1 MKIFKSKWFSRFAR
15 QSGIEDQEL
24 CTAVNRAEQGFIDAD
39 LGGNVIKQRIA
50 RINQGKSGGFRSI
63 ILFRIEEKS
72 FFVYGFPKNQRD
84 NITRQE
90 LKGFKKLAKD
100 MSIVDD
106 GQLLQL
112 IQEGEFIEVRC
123 HDKNI

>member
-15 QSGIEDQEL
+15 QNGVEDQEL
-24 CTAVNRAEQGFIDAD
+24 CIAITRAERGFIDAN
-39 LGGNVIKQRIA
+39 LGGHVINQRIA
-50 RINQGKSGGFRSI
+50 RTNQGKSGGFRSI

-72 FFVYGFPKNQRD
+72 FFIYGFPKNQRE
-84 NITRQE
+84 NITIQE

-100 MSIVDD
+100 LSIVNDD
-106 GQLLQL
+106 KLLQL
-112 IQEGEFIEVRC
+112 IEEGEFTEVKC